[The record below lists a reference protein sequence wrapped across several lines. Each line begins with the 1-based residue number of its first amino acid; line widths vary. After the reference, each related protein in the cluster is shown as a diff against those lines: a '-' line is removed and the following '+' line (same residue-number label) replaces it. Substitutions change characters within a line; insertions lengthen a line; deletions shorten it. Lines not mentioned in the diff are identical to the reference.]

1 MMQSP
6 GVDIVGL
13 MWKGSGSALRRLL
26 LGCAAAVM
34 PALAMD
40 AAAQGAAEPQPV
52 RLASYFDPLNF
63 DWADGRWYVTGYAG
77 VMAQN
82 KLSSVVRFDADLQ
95 SDILVGAGIGREFAA
110 ISDELRFEWEA
121 NVAVRQDPFGTLGD
135 FRFMLGARWTA
146 FTWNASVPTTFAVMT
161 GPSYLTGK
169 SAYEIRKG
177 QTERFT
183 NGMAFELT
191 FAPPDREDLR
201 GVLRIHHR
209 SPLFGEA
216 GTASPSDAV
225 TLGLQYRF

>member
-1 MMQSP
+1 MGVMQK
-6 GVDIVGL
+6 GV
-13 MWKGSGSALRRLL
+13 GSALRRLL
-26 LGCAAAVM
+26 VGCAAAVL
-34 PALAMD
+34 PAFALEAT
-40 AAAQGAAEPQPV
+40 AQGTAGQHPA
-52 RLASYFDPLNF
+52 RLATYFDPLNF
-63 DWADGRWYVTGYAG
+63 AWADGRWYVTGYAG

-82 KLSSVVRFDADLQ
+82 KLSSVVLLDADLQ
-95 SDILVGAGIGREFAA
+95 SDILVGVGIGREFAA
-110 ISDELRFEWEA
+110 IGDALRFEWEA
-121 NVAVRQDPFGTLGD
+121 NVAVHQDPFGTVGD

-146 FTWNASVPTTFAVMT
+146 FPWNAWVPTTFAVMT

>member
-1 MMQSP
+1 MV
-6 GVDIVGL
+6 GV
-13 MWKGSGSALRRLL
+13 MRRGSGLRLRRLL
-26 LGCAAAVM
+26 LGCAAVVM
-34 PALAMD
+34 PAFALD
-40 AAAQGAAEPQPV
+40 VAAQGTPAPQSA
-52 RLASYFDPLNF
+52 RLATYFDPLNVT
-63 DWADGRWYVTGYAG
+63 WADGRWYVTGYAG

-82 KLSSVVRFDADLQ
+82 KFSSVVRLDADLQ
-95 SDILVGAGIGREFAA
+95 NDVLVGVGIGREFAA
-110 ISDELRFEWEA
+110 IGDALRFEWEA
-121 NVAVRQDPFGTLGD
+121 NVAVHEDPFGTVGD
-135 FRFMLGARWTA
+135 FRFMLGARWTS
-146 FTWNASVPTTFAVMT
+146 FPWNAWLPTTFAVMT

-191 FAPPDREDLR
+191 FAPPEREDLR

>member
-1 MMQSP
+1 MQSP
-6 GVDIVGL
+6 GVDVVGL
-13 MWKGSGSALRRLL
+13 MRRGLGPALRRLL

-40 AAAQGAAEPQPV
+40 AAAQRAAAPQPA
-52 RLASYFDPLNF
+52 RLATYFDPLNF
-63 DWADGRWYVTGYAG
+63 AWADGRWYVTGYAG

-82 KLSSVVRFDADLQ
+82 KLSSVVLFNASLQ
-95 SDILVGAGIGREFAA
+95 DDVLVGVGLGREFAA
-110 ISDELRFEWEA
+110 IGDALRFEWEA
-121 NVAVRQDPFGTLGD
+121 NVAVHQDPFGTVGD

-146 FTWNASVPTTFAVMT
+146 FPWNASLPTTFAVMT

-169 SAYEIRKG
+169 SAYEVRKG

>member
-1 MMQSP
+1 MV
-6 GVDIVGL
+6 GV
-13 MWKGSGSALRRLL
+13 MRRGSGLRLRRLL
-26 LGCAAAVM
+26 LGCAAVVM
-34 PALAMD
+34 PAFALD
-40 AAAQGAAEPQPV
+40 VAAQGTPAPQPA
-52 RLASYFDPLNF
+52 RLATYFDPLNVT
-63 DWADGRWYVTGYAG
+63 WADGRWYVTGYAG

-82 KLSSVVRFDADLQ
+82 KFSSVVRLDADLQ
-95 SDILVGAGIGREFAA
+95 NDVLVGVGIGREFAA
-110 ISDELRFEWEA
+110 IGDALRFEWEA
-121 NVAVRQDPFGTLGD
+121 NVAVHEDPFGTVGD
-135 FRFMLGARWTA
+135 FRFMLGARWTS
-146 FTWNASVPTTFAVMT
+146 FPWNAWLSTTFAVMT

-191 FAPPDREDLR
+191 FAPPEREDLR